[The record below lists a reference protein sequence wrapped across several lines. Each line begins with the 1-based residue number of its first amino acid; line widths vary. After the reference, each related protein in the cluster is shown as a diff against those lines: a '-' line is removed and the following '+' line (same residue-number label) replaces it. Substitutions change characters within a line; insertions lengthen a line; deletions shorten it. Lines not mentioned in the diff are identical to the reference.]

1 LHSLIRYAC
10 SPKSENTNFKISMQK
25 NLFIAFLL
33 VSTTLSYSQ
42 LGGRATYQFLNL
54 VNSPRQA
61 ALGGKVITNYDY
73 DPTQGLYNPA
83 TINPAMD
90 NQLSVN
96 YVNYFADV
104 SYGTAAY
111 AYLWDR
117 RTQVFH
123 TGVTYINYGSFD
135 GFDEQGEPTNSFGGG
150 EVALSMGYA
159 RNIPW
164 TDFHVG
170 VNVKLISS
178 KLEQYSSLGGAID
191 IGIIY
196 VYEPWDLQIAAVAR
210 NIGTQFT
217 PFNEVY
223 EQLPLEVDFGIS
235 QIPLNVPIRWHFTLE
250 NLQTWNIAFSN
261 PAREEVDLEG
271 NVIKE
276 KVSFL
281 NNAFQRMIFGVELFP
296 KGGFNIRL
304 GYNVRR
310 SEELRIIEQR
320 SFAGLSA
327 GFSIKLN
334 KLRVSYSFS
343 KYNAAASASFFGL
356 NMDLR

>member
-1 LHSLIRYAC
+1 
-10 SPKSENTNFKISMQK
+10 MQK
-25 NLFIAFLL
+25 YIFIAFLL
-33 VSTTLSYSQ
+33 FSTALSYSQ
-42 LGGRATYQFLNL
+42 IGGRATYQFLNL

-83 TINPAMD
+83 TINPEMD

-104 SYGTAAY
+104 NYGTASY

-117 RTQVFH
+117 RTQVLH

-135 GFDEQGEPTNSFGGG
+135 GFDEQGNPTNSFGGG
-150 EVALSMGYA
+150 EVALSVGYA
-159 RNIPW
+159 KNIPW

-196 VYEPWDLQIAAVAR
+196 VYEPWDLHIAAVAR

-217 PFNEVY
+217 PYNEIY
-223 EQLPLEVDFGIS
+223 EPLPFEVDFGAS
-235 QIPLNVPIRWHFTLE
+235 QTLQNVPLRWHFTLE
-250 NLQTWNIAFSN
+250 TSKERIFISTFFPLRNISAIF
-261 PAREEVDLEG
+261 
-271 NVIKE
+271 
-276 KVSFL
+276 VS
-281 NNAFQRMIFGVELFP
+281 
-296 KGGFNIRL
+296 
-304 GYNVRR
+304 
-310 SEELRIIEQR
+310 
-320 SFAGLSA
+320 GL
-327 GFSIKLN
+327 ILK
-334 KLRVSYSFS
+334 
-343 KYNAAASASFFGL
+343 
-356 NMDLR
+356 